1 MILLFIDIIVLNLF
15 SVGKIEELSKQNLQ
29 GVPKEQLRIRKM
41 ISSIANNTNNLIVSL
56 IPLKFI
62 SVRDTTYSCEVR
74 SFYTF
79 FHAVCYG
86 EFDIAHCL
94 LFVINYR

>member
-1 MILLFIDIIVLNLF
+1 MILLFIDIIVFNLF
-15 SVGKIEELSKQNLQ
+15 SVGNK
-29 GVPKEQLRIRKM
+29 QLRIRKM
-41 ISSIANNTNNLIVSL
+41 ISSISNNTNNSIVSL

-62 SVRDTTYSCEVR
+62 SVRDTTYSCEVC
-74 SFYTF
+74 SFHTF

-86 EFDIAHCL
+86 EFDIVHCL

>member
-15 SVGKIEELSKQNLQ
+15 SVGKIEKLSKENLQ

-62 SVRDTTYSCEVR
+62 SVRDTTYSCKVR

-79 FHAVCYG
+79 FSC
-86 EFDIAHCL
+86 CL
-94 LFVINYR
+94 LW